1 MLQLDAVPAGTM
13 DILEFLANQPCLKD
27 FYLVGGTALALQIG
41 HRLSVD
47 LDFFTSH
54 KKNINDI
61 ESELLFLDGFK
72 LNTKNNYAL
81 FAEFKGVK
89 VDILNYPYK
98 FIAEPIKHNGI
109 TLCSKEDICAMKLKT
124 VMNRGA
130 KKDFYDIYFLLQEFS
145 LTKMFELFEKKYT
158 NIEPNAIIRSLT
170 YFEDAEESENPV
182 LLKEVSLTWEK
193 VKETIVNYVRRMV

>member
-1 MLQLDAVPAGTM
+1 MLQLDAVPTGTM
-13 DILEFLANQPCLKD
+13 DILEFLANQSCLKD

-47 LDFFTSH
+47 LDFFTSY
-54 KKNINDI
+54 KKNIYDI
-61 ESELLFLDGFK
+61 EGELLFLDGFK

-98 FIAEPIKHNGI
+98 FIADPITHNGI
-109 TLCSKEDICAMKLKT
+109 TLCNKEDICAMKLKT
-124 VMNRGA
+124 AMNRGA

-158 NIEPNAIIRSLT
+158 NIEPNAIVRSLT
-170 YFEDAEESENPV
+170 YFEDAEETENPV

-193 VKETIVNYVRRMV
+193 VKETIVSETRKIV